1 MGKREMIPMTW
12 YKDMYPTMSVEELRE
27 KARRSLADAERSGR
41 HLNPVTVTS
50 RTICKSWWGRAWCQN
65 MENYLDYT
73 NRLPRGRSYVRNGAV
88 IDLSIREGKAEALVQ
103 GSEWRPYKV
112 TILVDSLSEGQMEK
126 ISRLCSRE
134 LDSMEEL
141 IAGHFPKSLESL
153 LTEKGALFPTAREIE
168 FYCTCP
174 DSAHMCKHVA
184 AAMYGIGVRLD
195 ENPFYFFILRGIDVE
210 RLVKKTLDSRVE
222 SMLAHGDVKNDR
234 IIDDREMED
243 LFHLE

>member
-1 MGKREMIPMTW
+1 MGERGIIHMAW
-12 YKDMYPTMSVEELRE
+12 YKDMYPSMSVEEL
-27 KARRSLADAERSGR
+27 KAKAQRSLADAERSGG
-41 HLNPVTVTS
+41 HLTPVTVTS
-50 RTICKSWWGRAWCQN
+50 RTICRSWWGKAWCRN
-65 MENYLDYT
+65 METYLDYT

-112 TILVDSLSEGQMEK
+112 TILVDPLPRERMEK

-153 LTEKGALFPTAREIE
+153 LTERGTLFPTPGDSE

-174 DSAHMCKHVA
+174 DSAHLGQHVA

-222 SMLAHGDVKNDR
+222 SMLSHGDVKNDR
-234 IIDDREMED
+234 IIDDKEVEN
-243 LFHLE
+243 LFHLK